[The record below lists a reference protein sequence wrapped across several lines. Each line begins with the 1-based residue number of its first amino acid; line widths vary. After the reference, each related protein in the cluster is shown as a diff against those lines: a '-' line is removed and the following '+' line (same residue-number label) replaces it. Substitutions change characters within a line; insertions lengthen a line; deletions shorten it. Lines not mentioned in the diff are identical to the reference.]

1 MDGGIMATKYIS
13 LTDAERKEILK
24 ALPPTSKLRS
34 KIERAGERI
43 KVRSAKAKG
52 MSFQREVCQRIS
64 DLIGIP
70 YLRGDDDSLIESR
83 GGGQHGVD
91 IILRGEAKKRFPF
104 SIEAK
109 NQENMNLVDTVKQA
123 QENQVEGTT
132 WMIVHRRKALPVD
145 LVIMSWELF
154 EVLYG
159 RKAAKRI

>member
-1 MDGGIMATKYIS
+1 MATKYIS

-24 ALPPTSKLRS
+24 ALPTASKLRS

-52 MSFQREVCQRIS
+52 MSFQREICQRIS

-70 YLRGDDDSLIESR
+70 YLRGNDESLIESR
-83 GGGQHGVD
+83 GSGQNGVD

-109 NQENMNLVDTVKQA
+109 NSESLNLVDAVRQA
-123 QENQVEGTT
+123 EANQIEGTT
-132 WMIVHRRKALPVD
+132 WLVVHRRKALPMD
-145 LVIMSWELF
+145 IVIMAWESF
-154 EVLYG
+154 EELYG
-159 RKAAKRI
+159 RKTDKRI

>member
-1 MDGGIMATKYIS
+1 MATKYIA
-13 LTDAERKEILK
+13 LTDAERAELTKH
-24 ALPPTSKLRS
+24 LPTTSKLRS

-70 YLRGDDDSLIESR
+70 YLRGNDESLIESR
-83 GGGQHGVD
+83 GSGQNGVD

-104 SIEAK
+104 SVEVK
-109 NQENMNLVDTVKQA
+109 NQEGMNLVDTVQQA
-123 QENQVEGTT
+123 QANQVEGTA

-159 RKAAKRI
+159 RKANKGV